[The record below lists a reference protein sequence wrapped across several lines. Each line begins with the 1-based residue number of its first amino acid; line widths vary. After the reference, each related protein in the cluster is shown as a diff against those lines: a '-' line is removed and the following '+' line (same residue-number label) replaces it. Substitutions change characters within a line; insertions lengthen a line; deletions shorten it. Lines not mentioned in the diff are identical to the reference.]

1 MADELEEFLASVQKL
16 AGLDLSKDELNVFL
30 QGAKENY
37 KVLIGLDDVSSLDE
51 DEPNSYLNLLALR
64 SKRKLKRK

>member
-37 KVLIGLDDVSSLDE
+37 KVLIGLDGVSSLDE
-51 DEPNSYLNLLALR
+51 DEPNSYLNLLAMK
-64 SKRKLKRK
+64 STRKLKRK